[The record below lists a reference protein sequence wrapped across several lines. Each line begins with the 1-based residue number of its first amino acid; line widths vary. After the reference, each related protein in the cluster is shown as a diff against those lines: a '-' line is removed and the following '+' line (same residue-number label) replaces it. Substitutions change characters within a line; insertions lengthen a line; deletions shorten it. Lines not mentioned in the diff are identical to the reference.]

1 PVIEPTAKCS
11 HHAAR
16 GMHQVADCLTLADRH
31 PLCILRFA
39 SCGLYHVV
47 CILQCSPH
55 AHATP
60 TDVTRYARRVRKV
73 AQGMPVSVLN
83 ELAHQ
88 RGTPDVAKASDHR
101 DNRLQIRRKCMVKRA
116 RHGRKA
122 LSTIST

>member
-1 PVIEPTAKCS
+1 MLAPRRTRHGS
-11 HHAAR
+11 
-16 GMHQVADCLTLADRH
+16 ADCLTLADRH
-31 PLCILRFA
+31 PFCILRFA
-39 SCGLYHVV
+39 SC
-47 CILQCSPH
+47 S
-55 AHATP
+55 AHLTRTTP

-73 AQGMPVSVLN
+73 AQGMRVSVLN

-88 RGTPDVAKASDHR
+88 RGTPDVAKASDHQ